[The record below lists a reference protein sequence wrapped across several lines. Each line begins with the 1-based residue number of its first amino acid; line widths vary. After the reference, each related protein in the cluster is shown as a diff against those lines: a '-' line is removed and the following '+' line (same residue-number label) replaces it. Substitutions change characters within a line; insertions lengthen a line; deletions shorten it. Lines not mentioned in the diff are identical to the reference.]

1 VYKKKPC
8 FAFQA
13 SQGERGE
20 DRACLNAVR
29 HKLLARKCVHKKS
42 PALLFKLRRAN
53 VEKIG
58 LASTQFGINFS
69 PENVYKKKPCFA
81 LQASQGERGED
92 RARTDDLL
100 TASQA
105 L

>member
-1 VYKKKPC
+1 KKPC

-20 DRACLNAVR
+20 DRAFLDLVR
-29 HKLLARKCVHKKS
+29 NKLLARKCVHKKS

-58 LASTQFGINFS
+58 LEPTTS
-69 PENVYKKKPCFA
+69 
-81 LQASQGERGED
+81 
-92 RARTDDLL
+92 
-100 TASQA
+100 
-105 L
+105 